1 MRDDFQTHKKIWII
15 PNFSPAVYI
24 CISHIWSFHSLPSV
38 TPGTTFWCL
47 LDIVPIKN
55 EKGDVVL
62 FLLSFKNIT
71 DSYGKSHPGS
81 TTEGDWLAVSRLIQ
95 IIVVLLSFWHLC
107 FWHFIYLLCVFRGW
121 SSQQEVRSN
130 SSESSS
136 WARPQRPVSHDL
148 SVHQQEQKKAA
159 KCE

>member
-1 MRDDFQTHKKIWII
+1 MRDDFQKHLKKILII
-15 PNFSPAVYI
+15 PNFRPAVYI
-24 CISHIWSFHSLPSV
+24 CISHIWSFHNLPSV

-55 EKGDVVL
+55 EKGEVVL

-81 TTEGDWLAVSRLIQ
+81 TTEGNWLAVSRFDPNN
-95 IIVVLLSFWHLC
+95 SFAIFC
-107 FWHFIYLLCVFRGW
+107 FDTLYTCVFFRGW
-121 SSQQEVRSN
+121 YSQQEVRSN

-136 WARPQRPVSHDL
+136 WAWPKRPVPPDL
-148 SVHQQEQKKAA
+148 SVHQQEQKEAA
-159 KCE
+159 KCK